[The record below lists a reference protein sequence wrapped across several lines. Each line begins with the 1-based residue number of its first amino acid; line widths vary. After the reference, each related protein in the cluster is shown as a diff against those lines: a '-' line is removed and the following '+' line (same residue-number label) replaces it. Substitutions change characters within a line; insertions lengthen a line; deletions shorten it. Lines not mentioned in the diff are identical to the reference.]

1 MGAPPVIF
9 LNPPVLL
16 IGLAVVAVIV
26 LGLAGHA
33 GRRRRLARFLG
44 GERAARRLSGSDL
57 YRLRLERI
65 LLLAFAALM
74 AAAAASQPRWTVDS
88 SPPPLPR
95 RVVLAIDVSAS
106 MQTVDASPTR
116 LARGLEVAGE
126 LIEHLGGDQVG
137 LLVFAGTPYPIAP
150 PTRDHE
156 ALRYFL
162 TALSPTMASAHDPGS
177 LLAVGIRDGAA
188 LAGVGDEPAAERF
201 VVLIGDGETPE
212 AASALVAEVG
222 SIWAEGTRVHAIGVG
237 TAEGG
242 AMVMPQATYQF
253 GGPVVDESGLP
264 AISRMNEPLL
274 QRIAEV
280 GGGRYAAAADAGA
293 LEALYA
299 SFDVGASIPFWARHE
314 PAVLF
319 VLAALAGLLIESV
332 LDVRLPRRA
341 GASRR
346 RTA

>member
-16 IGLAVVAVIV
+16 VGLAVVAVIV
-26 LGLAGHA
+26 VGLARHA

-65 LLLAFAALM
+65 LLLAFAALT
-74 AAAAASQPRWTVDS
+74 AAAAASQPRWTVDPA
-88 SPPPLPR
+88 PPPLPR
-95 RVVLAIDVSAS
+95 NVVLAIDVSAS

-116 LARGLEVAGE
+116 LARGLQLAGE
-126 LIEHLGGDQVG
+126 LIEFLEGDEVG
-137 LLVFAGTPYPIAP
+137 LLLFAGAPYPIAP

-177 LLAVGIRDGAA
+177 LLAVGIRQGAA
-188 LAGVGDEPAAERF
+188 LAREGDEREVERF
-201 VVLIGDGETPE
+201 VVLIGDGETSE
-212 AASALVAEVG
+212 AENALFAEAQAT
-222 SIWAEGTRVHAIGVG
+222 WAEGTRVHTIGVG

-242 AMVMPQATYQF
+242 AMLMPQATYQF
-253 GGPVVDESGLP
+253 GGPVVDESGMP
-264 AISRMNEPLL
+264 AISRMDEPLL
-274 QRIAEV
+274 QRIAEA
-280 GGGRYAAAADAGA
+280 GGGRYAGAADSGA

-299 SFDVGASIPFWARHE
+299 SFEFETAVPFWARHE
-314 PAVLF
+314 PVVFL
-319 VLAALAGLLIESV
+319 VLAALTGLLIESI
-332 LDVRLPRRA
+332 LDVRLPGRA
-341 GASRR
+341 APSRR